1 MRNLKTWARL
11 LALTLCAA
19 LLMTCAVVAEE
30 PTEAPQATEV
40 PDVAVAIVGDVEVM
54 KSQVDTIA
62 YNLQSYF
69 GQSYDITDESIAASI
84 NQMALDMAIQYE
96 VMEQKAREL
105 GVHDPSEEELA
116 ELTASVDQE
125 WTDLVEYAAATYF
138 GKTDDSTDEEKSSA
152 DLNALALLE
161 SMGYTKAMMEEQ
173 AKENFWYDKLTAM
186 LVEGATV
193 ADGDV
198 ENYFNELV
206 KEDEA
211 QYKDNVLMYEYMT
224 QYYGQPSYYVPEGY
238 RGIVHILLNVD
249 EELMNNY
256 SELAAQLE
264 EQISAMEAGDAE
276 AESDADTAPVTQ
288 EQVDAAYD
296 AILASVQPTVDEIMT
311 QFRDGTPFA
320 ELIEKYGN
328 DPGMTV
334 EPTKSE
340 GYSVHQDSVVWD
352 PAFVKA
358 AFSVE
363 NVGDVS
369 DPVVGSYGV
378 HIVQYLRDVPAG
390 PVDLTDEIRSELYET
405 LMADAENKLFD
416 EKVSAWVE
424 EANVQYTAEAA
435 AYQLPEDDSAE
446 E

>member
-1 MRNLKTWARL
+1 
-11 LALTLCAA
+11 
-19 LLMTCAVVAEE
+19 
-30 PTEAPQATEV
+30 
-40 PDVAVAIVGDVEVM
+40 
-54 KSQVDTIA
+54 
-62 YNLQSYF
+62 
-69 GQSYDITDESIAASI
+69 
-84 NQMALDMAIQYE
+84 
-96 VMEQKAREL
+96 MEQKATEL

-116 ELTASVDQE
+116 ELTAAVDKQWSE
-125 WTDLVEYAAATYF
+125 LVNSAATSYF
-138 GKTDDSTDEEKSSA
+138 GKTDASTDEEKSSA

-161 SMGYTKAMMEEQ
+161 SMGYTKSMLEEQ
-173 AKENFWYDKLTAM
+173 AKENFWYDKLTTM

-198 ENYFNELV
+198 EAYYEELV

-276 AESDADTAPVTQ
+276 SKPDADTNPVTQ

-311 QFRDGTPFA
+311 QFRAGTPFA
-320 ELIEKYGN
+320 ELVEKYGN

-369 DPVVGSYGV
+369 EPVVSSYGV

-390 PVDLTDEIRSELYET
+390 PLALTDEIKSDLYET
-405 LMADAENKLFD
+405 LMADAENKLFN
-416 EKVSAWVE
+416 EKVGAWVE
-424 EANVQYTAEAA
+424 EAEVQYTAEAA
-435 AYQLPEDDSAE
+435 AYQLPEEESTEAPAE
-446 E
+446 